1 MSFYR
6 DKQIMGYMIF
16 LTVVSVL
23 AFISGLLFCIK
34 LTAAAESIYLTRDA
48 VIVSSLLE
56 QGVPQNVIAAALNNS
71 VISDAGEKLLSMLGR
86 TKQTV
91 HCSSLPLIIEF
102 RREIFLIIILTAY
115 VFSLLLFAGSFV
127 FFGKRRRLYSQIEDA
142 ISSYMDGDFSKHLP
156 QNREGA
162 IFHIFSRVEQ
172 LAAMLE
178 AKSESEHK
186 TKEFLKG
193 MISDISHQLKTP
205 LAALAMYQEIIESE
219 SDNAG
224 TVRKFSVKTGAAL
237 RRMEGL
243 IQSLLKITRLDTGSI
258 VFEKHS
264 YDVSEIILRSVNEL
278 TVRAVAEGKEI
289 RIAGGPVQKLVC
301 DMEWT
306 SEAIGN
312 IVKNALDHTQSGE
325 IVCISWERS
334 PAMLRIFISDDGSGI
349 APEDIHHIF
358 KRFYRSRHSLDTQGV
373 GLGLS
378 LAKSIVEGQGGIIS
392 VQSGLNEGTTF
403 ILSFLTEL

>member
-1 MSFYR
+1 MNFYR
-6 DKQIMGYMIF
+6 DKQIMGYVIF
-16 LTVVSVL
+16 LTAVVVL
-23 AFISGLLFCIK
+23 MLSGGLLLCIK
-34 LTAAAESIYLTRDA
+34 LTAAAESVYLTRDA
-48 VIVSSLLE
+48 MIASSLLE
-56 QGVPQNVIAAALNNS
+56 QGVSQNVIAAALNNS
-71 VISDAGEKLLSMLGR
+71 IISSAGENLLSMLGR
-86 TKQTV
+86 TKQTM
-91 HCSSLPLIIEF
+91 HCSSVPLIIEF
-102 RREIFLIIILTAY
+102 RRETFLIIILTAA
-115 VFSLLLFAGSFV
+115 VFSLVLFAGSFI

-162 IFHIFSRVEQ
+162 IFHIFSRARQ
-172 LAAMLE
+172 LAVMLE
-178 AKSESEHK
+178 AKSESEHN
-186 TKEFLKG
+186 TKEFFKG

-219 SDNAG
+219 PDNAD
-224 TVRKFSVKTGAAL
+224 TVRKFSVKIGDAL

-258 VFEKHS
+258 AFEKHL
-264 YDVSEIILRSVNEL
+264 YDVSEIVLRSVNEL
-278 TVRAVAEGKEI
+278 TVRAMAEGKEI
-289 RIAGGPVQKLVC
+289 RIKGDPAQKLVC

-312 IVKNALDHTQSGE
+312 IVKNALDHTQPGDM
-325 IVCISWERS
+325 VCISWERS
-334 PAMLRIFISDDGSGI
+334 PAMLRVFISDDGSGI

-373 GLGLS
+373 GLGLP

-392 VQSGLNEGTTF
+392 VKSVPDEGTTF
-403 ILSFLTEL
+403 ILSFLTEM

>member
-6 DKQIMGYMIF
+6 DKQIMGYVIF
-16 LTVVSVL
+16 LTAVSVL
-23 AFISGLLFCIK
+23 AFLSGALFCIK
-34 LTAAAESIYLTRDA
+34 LTAAAESIYLTHDA
-48 VIVSSLLE
+48 IITSSLLE

-91 HCSSLPLIIEF
+91 RYSSLPLINEF
-102 RREIFLIIILTAY
+102 RRETFLIIILSAA
-115 VFSLLLFAGSFV
+115 VFSILLFGGSFV
-127 FFGKRRRLYSQIEDA
+127 FFGKRSRLYSQANDA
-142 ISSYMDGDFSKHLP
+142 INCYMDGDFSKHLP
-156 QNREGA
+156 QNREGT
-162 IFHIFSRVEQ
+162 IFHVFSRVEQ
-172 LAAMLE
+172 LAIMLA
-178 AKSESEHK
+178 AKSGSEHN

-205 LAALAMYQEIIESE
+205 LAALAMYQEIIENE
-219 SDNAG
+219 PDNAG
-224 TVRKFSVKTGAAL
+224 TVRKFSARIGDAL
-237 RRMEGL
+237 KRMEGL
-243 IQSLLKITRLDTGSI
+243 IQSMLKITRLDTGNI
-258 VFEKHS
+258 AFEKHLC
-264 YDVSEIILRSVNEL
+264 DVPEIVLHSVNEL
-278 TVRAVAEGKEI
+278 TLRAAAEGKEI
-289 RIAGGPVQKLVC
+289 RIKGDPAQKLVC

-312 IVKNALDHTQSGE
+312 IVKNALDHTQSGG
-325 IVCISWERS
+325 IICISWERS
-334 PAMLRIFISDDGSGI
+334 PAMLRIIISDDGSGI

-373 GLGLS
+373 GLGLP

-392 VQSGLNEGTTF
+392 VQSVPNEGTTF